1 MFKLRYLT
9 YSNFGLIEKWY
20 EDMAKKGWQIEKIPL
35 PFIHKFKKSKA
46 EDIDYRISLAQN
58 ESYFSSFTTSELD
71 DFDKMSEELGWKL
84 VDRSFNMNLYKLE
97 KGAAESLYNNDV
109 EELKIL
115 NKGIKGE
122 LITLILIGLV
132 LLLNFFFMSA
142 SFHSPEIFYS
152 NLILFLY
159 PASILF
165 LVFAGLSI
173 IDNISFKNK
182 NKNMK
187 HMRDIKFSK
196 ISYSKTYLA
205 ILILGFT
212 LLIIGIVSNLI
223 SSSLDNNKFFL
234 ISLIPILLAIIIFI
248 SIKKIKQTNFKT
260 KSKKILMILSVAFI
274 TIISAFITSYSLSFI
289 PENYESI
296 DTSEE
301 APLNKSLLAKSHT
314 IYNNKDLDLQV
325 EKIVAQNNDLA
336 STLFDRE
343 VKNAKNHPYDSNL
356 VKDISSDFPYE
367 KTYRLAYENAY
378 IILDNQTVL
387 KVMGDINNKKIQV
400 ALEKLLGD

>member
-9 YSNFGLIEKWY
+9 YSDFGLIEKWY

-46 EDIDYRISLAQN
+46 EDIDYKISLAQN
-58 ESYFSSFTTSELD
+58 ESYFSSFTKSELD
-71 DFDKMSEELGWKL
+71 DFDKMSEEFGWKL

-97 KGAAESLYNNDV
+97 KDAAESLYNDDV

-122 LITLILIGLV
+122 IITLILTGLV

-142 SFHSPEIFYS
+142 SFHSPDIFYS

-173 IDNISFKNK
+173 IDNIAFRNK
-182 NKNMK
+182 NKNVK
-187 HMRDIKFSK
+187 YMRDIKFSK
-196 ISYSKTYLA
+196 ISYSKSYLA

-212 LLIIGIVSNLI
+212 LLIIGIISNLI
-223 SSSLDNNKFFL
+223 SSSLNNRFL
-234 ISLIPILLAIIIFI
+234 LIGLLPILIAVIIFI
-248 SIKKIKQTNFKT
+248 LIKKIKQTNFKT
-260 KSKKILMILSVAFI
+260 KNKKIIMIQLVALI
-274 TIISAFITSYSLSFI
+274 TVISAFITGYSLSFI
-289 PENYESI
+289 PESYERI

-301 APLNKSLLAKSHT
+301 VPLNKSLLAKSHT
-314 IYNNKDLDLQV
+314 MYNNEGLDLQV
-325 EKIVAQNNDLA
+325 EKTVVQNSDLA
-336 STLFDRE
+336 SILFDRE
-343 VKNAKNHPYDSNL
+343 VKNSTNHPYNSDL

-367 KTYRLAYENAY
+367 KAYRLANESAY

-400 ALEKLLGD
+400 VLEELLGD

>member
-9 YSNFGLIEKWY
+9 YSDFGLIEKWY

-46 EDIDYRISLAQN
+46 GDIEYKISLAQN
-58 ESYFSSFTTSELD
+58 ESYFSSFTKSELD
-71 DFDKMSEELGWKL
+71 DFNKMSEEFGWKL

-97 KGAAESLYNNDV
+97 KDAAESLYNDDV

-122 LITLILIGLV
+122 IITLILTGLV

-142 SFHSPEIFYS
+142 SFHSPDIFYS

-173 IDNISFKNK
+173 IDNISFRNK
-182 NKNMK
+182 NKNVK
-187 HMRDIKFSK
+187 YMRDIKFSK

-212 LLIIGIVSNLI
+212 LLIIGIISNLI
-223 SSSLDNNKFFL
+223 SSSLNNRFL
-234 ISLIPILLAIIIFI
+234 LIGLLPILLAVIIFI

-260 KSKKILMILSVAFI
+260 KNKKIIMILLVALI

-289 PENYESI
+289 PDSYKSI

-301 APLNKSLLAKSHT
+301 VPLNKSFLAKSHT
-314 IYNNKDLDLQV
+314 MYNNEGLDLQV
-325 EKIVAQNNDLA
+325 KEIVAQNSDLA
-336 STLFDRE
+336 SILFDRE
-343 VKNAKNHPYDSNL
+343 VKNATNHPYNSDL
-356 VKDISSDFPYE
+356 VKDISSDFTYE
-367 KTYRLAYENAY
+367 KAYRLANENAY

-400 ALEKLLGD
+400 VLEELLGD

>member
-9 YSNFGLIEKWY
+9 YSDFGLIEKWY

-46 EDIDYRISLAQN
+46 EDIDYKISLAQN
-58 ESYFSSFTTSELD
+58 ESYFSSFTKSELN
-71 DFDKMSEELGWKL
+71 DFDNMSEEFGWKL

-97 KGAAESLYNNDV
+97 KDAAESLYNDDV

-122 LITLILIGLV
+122 IITLILTGLV

-142 SFHSPEIFYS
+142 SFHSPDIFYS

-173 IDNISFKNK
+173 IDNISFRNK
-182 NKNMK
+182 NKSVK
-187 HMRDIKFSK
+187 YMRDIKFSK
-196 ISYSKTYLA
+196 ISYSKSYLA

-212 LLIIGIVSNLI
+212 LLIIGIISNLI
-223 SSSLDNNKFFL
+223 SSSLNNRFL
-234 ISLIPILLAIIIFI
+234 LIGLLPILIALIIFI

-260 KSKKILMILSVAFI
+260 KSKKIIMILSVALI
-274 TIISAFITSYSLSFI
+274 TVISAFITSYSLSFMSDS
-289 PENYESI
+289 YKSI
-296 DTSEE
+296 DTSEK
-301 APLNKSLLAKSHT
+301 APLNKSVLAKSHT
-314 IYNNKDLDLQV
+314 MYNNEGLDLQV
-325 EKIVAQNNDLA
+325 EEIVAQNSDLA
-336 STLFDRE
+336 SILFDRE
-343 VKNAKNHPYDSNL
+343 VKNSTNHPYNSDL

-367 KTYRLAYENAY
+367 KAYRLANENAY

-400 ALEKLLGD
+400 VLEELLGD